1 MKERDMPPDQ
11 TLLERQPPQPTTAR
25 DLVIRATRVSD
36 AEGLHAL
43 RDLPGYRFGT
53 LSVPFQTLEET
64 RRFIESRPAG
74 HVAIV
79 ALLRDKIVGA
89 AGFERYQGRRHHAA
103 YLGMGVHDDHVG
115 QGIGTALLRA
125 LIDTADNWLG
135 IRRMELTVYTDN
147 APAIALYRRH
157 GFEVEGTLSSFAL
170 RDGQFV
176 DALTM
181 ARLR

>member
-1 MKERDMPPDQ
+1 
-11 TLLERQPPQPTTAR
+11 
-25 DLVIRATRVSD
+25 
-36 AEGLHAL
+36 
-43 RDLPGYRFGT
+43 
-53 LSVPFQTLEET
+53 
-64 RRFIESRPAG
+64 
-74 HVAIV
+74 
-79 ALLRDKIVGA
+79 
-89 AGFERYQGRRHHAA
+89 
-103 YLGMGVHDDHVG
+103 MGVHDDHVG

-157 GFEVEGTLSSFAL
+157 GFEVEGTLRSFAL

>member
-1 MKERDMPPDQ
+1 MPPDQ
-11 TLLERQPPQPTTAR
+11 SLLEREPAQAKAPPG
-25 DLVIRATRVSD
+25 LVIRAARVSD
-36 AEGLHAL
+36 AEALHAL

-64 RRFIESRPAG
+64 RRFIESRPSG

-79 ALLRDKIVGA
+79 ALLGEKLVGA
-89 AGFERYQGRRHHAA
+89 AGFERYQGRRNHVA

-135 IRRMELTVYTDN
+135 IRRMELTVYADN

-157 GFEVEGTLSSFAL
+157 GFEAEGTLRSFAF